1 MRKHKSVK
9 LKRGRGRPKIY
20 PDTIICANPNEL
32 CEKLAEFLTA
42 KRAGNTGLD
51 NSITSIL
58 DELLKLRLISKEKYD
73 VLFKKYIS
81 L

>member
-1 MRKHKSVK
+1 MRKHKLVK
-9 LKRGRGRPKIY
+9 MKRGRGRPKLY
-20 PDTIICANPNEL
+20 PDTIIRATPNEL
-32 CEKLAEFLTA
+32 CEKLAEFITA

-58 DELLKLRLISKEKYD
+58 DELLQFKLISKEKYD
-73 VLFKKYIS
+73 VLFKNYIS